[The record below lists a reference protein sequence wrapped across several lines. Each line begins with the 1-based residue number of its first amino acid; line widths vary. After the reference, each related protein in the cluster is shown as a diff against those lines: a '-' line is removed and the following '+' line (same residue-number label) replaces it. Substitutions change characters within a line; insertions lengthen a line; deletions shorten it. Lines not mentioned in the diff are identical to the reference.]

1 MSYLFEL
8 QTHGGVPAY
17 LVAQADTQD
26 EALANL
32 REQLELDDDE
42 EVVVMA
48 VHTVH

>member
-17 LVAQADTQD
+17 VAAQAETQD
-26 EALANL
+26 EALEDI
-32 REQLELDDDE
+32 RGQLELDDDE
-42 EVVVMA
+42 EVIVLA